1 MRVILLGAPGVG
13 KGTQAKRL
21 SAEVGIPQISTGDIL
36 RENIRRGTELGRK
49 VKEYLDRGDLVP
61 DSAMLEI
68 IEERFKREDCRPG
81 FILDGFPRTVPQ
93 AQGLDRLLE
102 KMGQRLTGVV
112 EIRVPAEKIVERLSA
127 RFTCADC
134 GADYNRLTGE
144 VPETCRYCGGT
155 VRQRD
160 DDTAETVRHRMD
172 VYQTQT
178 TPLVVYYSSTGQLRT
193 VDGLRPVADVYAAL
207 RAALD
212 RA

>member
-49 VKEYLDRGDLVP
+49 VKEYLDRGNLVP
-61 DSAMLEI
+61 DAVILEI
-68 IEERFKREDCRPG
+68 IEERFKRDDCRPG

-102 KMGQRLTGVV
+102 RMGQRLTGVV
-112 EIRVPAEKIVERLSA
+112 EIRVPDEKIVERLSA

-144 VPETCRYCGGT
+144 VPDACRHCGGA
-155 VRQRD
+155 VGPRD
-160 DDTAETVRHRMD
+160 DDAAETVRYRLQ
-172 VYQTQT
+172 VYQEQT
-178 TPLVVYYSSTGQLRT
+178 TPLVEYYSRTGQLRT
-193 VDGLRPVADVYAAL
+193 VDGQQPVPDVYAAL